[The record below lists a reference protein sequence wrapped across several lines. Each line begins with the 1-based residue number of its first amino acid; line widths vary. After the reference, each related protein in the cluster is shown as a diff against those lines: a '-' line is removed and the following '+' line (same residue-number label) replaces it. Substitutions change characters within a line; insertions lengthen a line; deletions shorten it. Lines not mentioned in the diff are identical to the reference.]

1 MTGTNAYCDKAA
13 AADLRK
19 VVAEENTALVRL
31 IGSGNY
37 HYMSCFFLEQ
47 IREPCSLVLCDHHTD
62 MLPARFPEL
71 LSCGCWVKRALDE
84 CPDIREVLI
93 IGAREDLIGAVE
105 KKYRS
110 RVFCYSDKKIGG
122 NDDWIPFALSHVHYP
137 VYLSLDKDVFTPAIV
152 DTNWD
157 QGRLTLEQFQKMVSC
172 LFNKGAVLG
181 VDICGE
187 NPKAD
192 QKRNNAFN
200 RKLLHYL
207 EAENKPLSMAV

>member
-110 RVFCYSDKKIGG
+110 RVFCYSDKRIGG

-137 VYLSLDKDVFTPAIV
+137 VYLSLDKDVFTPPSSIRTGTRG
-152 DTNWD
+152 D
-157 QGRLTLEQFQKMVSC
+157 
-172 LFNKGAVLG
+172 
-181 VDICGE
+181 
-187 NPKAD
+187 
-192 QKRNNAFN
+192 
-200 RKLLHYL
+200 
-207 EAENKPLSMAV
+207 

>member
-110 RVFCYSDKKIGG
+110 RVFCYSDKRIGG

>member
-110 RVFCYSDKKIGG
+110 RVFCYSDKRIGG

-157 QGRLTLEQFQKMVSC
+157 QGRLTLEQFQKMVNC